1 MIGTIQE
8 YLRLADSDNVEE
20 AAKTKTE
27 ELSSAVIFEILHR
40 YPERKAWL
48 VHNKHI
54 PVEILRLLC
63 TDENADVRFTVAMKN
78 KNDRYI
84 FETLMNDPDFSIRL
98 AIIRNKKF
106 PIDLLKKM
114 TQDTDETITQEAM
127 RILQLKDTERS

>member
-1 MIGTIQE
+1 MIGTVQE
-8 YLRLADSDNVEE
+8 YLRFADSDNVEE

-78 KNDRYI
+78 KNRPVLKLK
-84 FETLMNDPDFSIRL
+84 FQNRL
-98 AIIRNKKF
+98 
-106 PIDLLKKM
+106 P
-114 TQDTDETITQEAM
+114 
-127 RILQLKDTERS
+127 

>member
-27 ELSSAVIFEILHR
+27 ELSSVVIFEILHR

-54 PVEILRLLC
+54 PVEILREHPYRCEQPVIMPVGCLPL
-63 TDENADVRFTVAMKN
+63 
-78 KNDRYI
+78 
-84 FETLMNDPDFSIRL
+84 PW
-98 AIIRNKKF
+98 
-106 PIDLLKKM
+106 
-114 TQDTDETITQEAM
+114 
-127 RILQLKDTERS
+127 

>member
-1 MIGTIQE
+1 MIGTVQE

-27 ELSSAVIFEILHR
+27 ELSSAVIFEILHH

-84 FETLMNDPDFSIRL
+84 YETLMNDPDFSIRL

-114 TQDTDETITQEAM
+114 THDTDETITQEAM